1 LSGLVLDASVA
12 MTWCFPDENS
22 PYAERVLDSLQTQG
36 AFVPGLWAIEVANA
50 VLSGERRKR
59 LQEFEAAR
67 FFALLNALSITVD
80 PQTAERASTDT
91 LALARRHDLTISAAT
106 YLELAIREGLALA
119 TLDEALR
126 KAAQASGV
134 PLIA

>member
-1 LSGLVLDASVA
+1 MLDASVA

-22 PYAERVLDSLQTQG
+22 PYAERVLDSLQTAA

-91 LALARRHDLTISAAT
+91 LALARRHGLTIYDAT

>member
-1 LSGLVLDASVA
+1 MTGLVLDASVA

-22 PYAERVLDSLQTQG
+22 PFAERVLDSLRTG
-36 AFVPGLWAIEVANA
+36 ACFVPGWWAIEVANA
-50 VLSGERRKR
+50 VLS

-67 FFALLNALSITVD
+67 FLGLLKALAITVD
-80 PQTAERASTDT
+80 PQTADRASTDT
-91 LALARRHDLTISAAT
+91 LALARRHGLTVYDAT

-126 KAAQASGV
+126 KAAQAAGV
-134 PLIA
+134 PLIK

>member
-22 PYAERVLDSLQTQG
+22 PYAERVLDSLQTHA

-80 PQTAERASTDT
+80 PQTGERASTDT
-91 LALARRHDLTISAAT
+91 LALARRHGLTIYDAT